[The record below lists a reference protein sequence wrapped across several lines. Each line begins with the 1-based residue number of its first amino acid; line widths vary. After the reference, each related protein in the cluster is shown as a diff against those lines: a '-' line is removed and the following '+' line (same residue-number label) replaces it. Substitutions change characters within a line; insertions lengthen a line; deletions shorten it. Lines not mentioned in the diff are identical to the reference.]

1 MEGAMIEKEEMLSI
15 MPHRDRMLLLTKVN
29 EYDFKEESIEAEY
42 HITEDCLFYDS
53 AAAGVPAWV
62 GFEFIAQAVS
72 AFMGIKTR
80 ARGEPVKIGFILSVS
95 QVRIGL
101 PFFKTGNTIVIK
113 AKEFECMDPLYIYK
127 GEIFIEGKKVLEG
140 KLTVMEVD
148 DEKAQAMK
156 EGRDSIE

>member
-1 MEGAMIEKEEMLSI
+1 MIEKEEMLSI
-15 MPHRDRMLLLTKVN
+15 IPHRDRMLLLTKVN

-42 HITEDCLFYDS
+42 HITEDCLFYDP

-101 PFFKTGNTIVIK
+101 PLFKTGSIITIK
-113 AKEFECMDPLYIYK
+113 AKEFECMYPLYIYT
-127 GEIFIEGKKVLEG
+127 GEIFIEGRKVLEG

-156 EGRDSIE
+156 EGRDTID